1 MMKTKLK
8 VILCLIAAS
17 IALFC
22 LNGIVFAD
30 DTDTAQELND
40 NILELING
48 LDLSELENYLQADE
62 DNFLYSFGSNAQEI
76 IEYFIRGNLNTD
88 YSSYLSELFSVLF
101 NQVISLVPAFAQ
113 VIALSILCAIVRS
126 AEGSIMS
133 RSTSKTVCIACY
145 AVIITVLVSM
155 LAEVITSANDSIDS
169 IKLQVEIIT
178 PILVTLTVLTGG
190 SGSGAIYQPSA
201 LFISGGAVQIVSG
214 IIFPATIVIIIIN
227 FISTLSPGLSFS
239 GTSKLLK
246 SILKWVIGITLAVF
260 SIFIT
265 VQSTASSL
273 FDGIFFKATQYLVGN
288 SVPIVGNFL
297 SSGVDMIVAAGSLIR
312 SSVGML
318 GIILLIIEIAPPVI
332 LLIAFSLMLKLVA
345 AIVQPIGENT
355 LYALFTDLA
364 SDTEYFIA
372 GMCTVGFM
380 YALIVMLII
389 GSATNFL

>member
-1 MMKTKLK
+1 MMRTKLK
-8 VILCLIAAS
+8 VILCLTATVIF
-17 IALFC
+17 LFC
-22 LNGIVFAD
+22 LSGTVFAD
-30 DTDTAQELND
+30 DAAQELND
-40 NILELING
+40 NILELLNG
-48 LDLSELENYLQADE
+48 LDLSELENYLHIDE
-62 DNFLYSFGSNAQEI
+62 NNFLYTFGSNAREI
-76 IEYFIRGNLNTD
+76 IEYFIHGNLSTD
-88 YSSYLSELFSVLF
+88 YAGYLNELLSVLF
-101 NQVISLVPAFAQ
+101 NQVISFVPAFAQ

-126 AEGSIMS
+126 VEGSIMS
-133 RSTSKTVCIACY
+133 RSTSKTICIACY
-145 AVIITVLVSM
+145 AVIITIVVSM
-155 LAEVITSANDSIDS
+155 LVGVMLSAKESIDC
-169 IKLQVEIIT
+169 IKSQVEIIT

-190 SGSGAIYQPSA
+190 SSSGAIYQPSA
-201 LFISGGAVQIVSG
+201 LFISGGAIQIVSG
-214 IIFPATIVIIIIN
+214 IIFPVTVVIIVTN
-227 FISTLSPGLSFS
+227 FISILSPGLSFS

-246 SILKWVIGITLAVF
+246 SILKLVIGITLAVF

-297 SSGVDMIVAAGSLIR
+297 SSGVDMVVAAGSLIR

-318 GIILLIIEIAPPVI
+318 GIVLLIIEIAPPII

-345 AIVQPIGENT
+345 AIVQPVGENT
-355 LYALFTDLA
+355 LCALFTDLS

-389 GSATNFL
+389 SSATNFL